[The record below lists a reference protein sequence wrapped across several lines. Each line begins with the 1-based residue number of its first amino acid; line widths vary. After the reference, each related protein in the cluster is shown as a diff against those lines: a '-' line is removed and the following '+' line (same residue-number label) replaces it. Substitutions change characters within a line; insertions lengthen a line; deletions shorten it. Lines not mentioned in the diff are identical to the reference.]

1 MLAITMST
9 GCSGLLVATNV
20 FGTYLGFNAAPF
32 AAVWLVLS
40 LLLIIAA
47 TIAFAFEIRLSLHA
61 LGLAVE
67 HMPRG
72 EALRKRLQEEAAK

>member
-1 MLAITMST
+1 MLGTSRRDERLRT
-9 GCSGLLVATNV
+9 YFGL
-20 FGTYLGFNAAPF
+20 NAAPF

-67 HMPRG
+67 HMQRG

>member
-1 MLAITMST
+1 MST

-20 FGTYLGFNAAPF
+20 FGTYFGLNAAPF

>member
-1 MLAITMST
+1 MLRAAC
-9 GCSGLLVATNV
+9 GDERLRHLLR
-20 FGTYLGFNAAPF
+20 FDAAPF
-32 AAVWLVLS
+32 AAIWLVLA

-47 TIAFAFEIRLSLHA
+47 TVAFAFEIRLSLHA

-72 EALRKRLQEEAAK
+72 DALKKRLEEASK

>member
-1 MLAITMST
+1 MEK
-9 GCSGLLVATNV
+9 CFVGLWEGNV
-20 FGTYLGFNAAPF
+20 FGTYFGFDAAPF
-32 AAVWLVLS
+32 AAIWLVLA

-47 TIAFAFEIRLSLHA
+47 TVAFAFEIRLSLHA

-72 EALRKRLQEEAAK
+72 DALKKRLEEASK

>member
-1 MLAITMST
+1 MAFICGILSFLCVVYYGVIVVYSGPDTSFSAI
-9 GCSGLLVATNV
+9 
-20 FGTYLGFNAAPF
+20 
-32 AAVWLVLS
+32 WLVLA

-47 TIAFAFEIRLSLHA
+47 TVAFAFEIRLSLHA

-72 EALRKRLQEEAAK
+72 DALKKRLEEASK

>member
-1 MLAITMST
+1 
-9 GCSGLLVATNV
+9 
-20 FGTYLGFNAAPF
+20 
-32 AAVWLVLS
+32 VLS

>member
-1 MLAITMST
+1 MLRAAC
-9 GCSGLLVATNV
+9 GDERLRHLLRLRR
-20 FGTYLGFNAAPF
+20 GSF
-32 AAVWLVLS
+32 AAIWLVLA

-47 TIAFAFEIRLSLHA
+47 TVAFAFEIRLSLHA

-72 EALRKRLQEEAAK
+72 DALKKRLEEASK